1 MKENLIGQQFGHL
14 TVIDYNEN
22 NKKWICKCDCGNMT
36 EVVTSNLKLGNTK
49 SCGHLKNAKGVR
61 KHKDINIMNDKKDYQ
76 EYIKELGQK
85 IKTYRIMKEMS
96 QQDLE
101 DKTGVSKRS
110 ISRLEQGES
119 VQVDNLFKIL
129 LALEL
134 GDNIELL
141 VPDQTKRPSFYLE
154 KTADKPK
161 RVRKKIEK
169 SEFKWGDE
177 Q

>member
-1 MKENLIGQQFGHL
+1 MI
-14 TVIDYNEN
+14 YN
-22 NKKWICKCDCGNMT
+22 KTLKRQKWRD
-36 EVVTSNLKLGNTK
+36 
-49 SCGHLKNAKGVR
+49 
-61 KHKDINIMNDKKDYQ
+61 IMNNKKDYQ

-119 VQVDNLFKIL
+119 VQVDNLFKL
-129 LALEL
+129 LLGLEL

>member
-1 MKENLIGQQFGHL
+1 MN
-14 TVIDYNEN
+14 NE
-22 NKKWICKCDCGNMT
+22 
-36 EVVTSNLKLGNTK
+36 
-49 SCGHLKNAKGVR
+49 
-61 KHKDINIMNDKKDYQ
+61 KDYQ

>member
-1 MKENLIGQQFGHL
+1 
-14 TVIDYNEN
+14 
-22 NKKWICKCDCGNMT
+22 
-36 EVVTSNLKLGNTK
+36 
-49 SCGHLKNAKGVR
+49 
-61 KHKDINIMNDKKDYQ
+61 MNDKKEYQ

-154 KTADKPK
+154 KTEDKPK
-161 RVRKKIEK
+161 RVRKKIKK

>member
-1 MKENLIGQQFGHL
+1 
-14 TVIDYNEN
+14 
-22 NKKWICKCDCGNMT
+22 
-36 EVVTSNLKLGNTK
+36 
-49 SCGHLKNAKGVR
+49 
-61 KHKDINIMNDKKDYQ
+61 MNDKKDYQ

-141 VPDQTKRPSFYLE
+141 VPDQTKRPSFYLD
-154 KTADKPK
+154 KTADKPE
-161 RVRKKIEK
+161 RVRKKIKK